1 MNIILRRTIYLVLCM
16 ILAFSSFAS
25 AAPKFIPADQLDKM
39 ERKFT
44 PLDISKAANMGFV
57 DTIAGDGVGGWTDQ
71 GAENDLRE
79 FTLTGLNRLAGVD
92 FYIIDPKTNDGKT
105 CIVLRGQNVAAF
117 PTSAEIPVN
126 AKGTGVYFLH
136 ACAWTHADVGR
147 YRFVY
152 EDGSE
157 AEVNI
162 RGRIDVFNWWG
173 GGSSETAV
181 TGWSGSN
188 LSTDLVSLY
197 VFACENPEP
206 GKTISKIIAET
217 DGDKSFLMIVAA
229 TLCEGEM
236 YLPSEPDLA
245 NPDKTDWYPYSYP
258 LDPFERK
265 GTPLDVSFLLDAPA
279 GKHGFVRIKGEDFVF
294 EDGTEVKF
302 WATNLPSS
310 TYCFDYEDL
319 ENYAEFIAQAGFNMV
334 RMHALDSFYLIAP
347 YGLFADPKSV
357 QRLNPVFMDKVCYF
371 INECKKRGI
380 YIYMDTI
387 TYFPL
392 HENDNVQ
399 NVTGMKEP
407 RSQGASGGGYGFFDE
422 RFIEIKEIF
431 TAELLNW
438 YNPYTGMHLKDDPAV
453 VMIGLENENSLLHH
467 PEFTSDYHLSI
478 LRKKYNQW
486 LKEKYKTQ
494 EELARAWGDE
504 LKGGENLE
512 NGTVEVYGYT
522 GRLLFSGQRRLDN
535 IEFLCDVQT
544 DYIEHRKNHIR
555 GLGTRALVAGI
566 TTWGNDMFATRY
578 SNARAADIVD
588 YHTYWEHPTSG
599 STMKAGTTWPINKP
613 TSMLQTSSLGV
624 LGRIFNTRVYG
635 KPFTVSE
642 VNNADPVYMSE
653 TLPLIAAYCG
663 LQGIHPMYFNF
674 GKGDFLS
681 AVKGKLLADSIV
693 PENNGLM
700 FSDLFGGYENPVAH
714 ALMPASSMIFLR
726 DVKEA
731 DRGYYLS
738 FTHDD
743 MVSPKYQTV
752 LGSASIGM
760 IGRTGTMIHT
770 IASDPDYNDNDVL
783 YLAKQAE
790 KNKTPFVSITGE
802 MSTDIQNG
810 RFMLN
815 TARSQTFAGFA
826 KDVTLYFDDIEM
838 TLGNEYATVSLNSL
852 SDKPIWDSDKLLLTT
867 AARFMNSGQVL
878 EKNGSKVLVTG
889 TAPVLVEPVVGNF
902 VLKTRD
908 DVEIYALD
916 VNGKRKKAIATRR
929 NAQGFVEF
937 TLEKDNCTMHYEI
950 VRVKKFN
957 GVREANPHISLGSLE
972 VKDLFEDLTGFES
985 CKKQIER
992 LVLLGIM
999 NGTSDT
1005 TFSPNDKLLQN
1016 DAINAAQRVAD
1027 SSGVYLTEQEIMQ
1040 ELGFTYVPP
1049 VDGKEDQ
1056 SQYAEEKSKYT
1067 RAEAAVILYNI
1078 MWSK

>member
-1 MNIILRRTIYLVLCM
+1 
-16 ILAFSSFAS
+16 
-25 AAPKFIPADQLDKM
+25 
-39 ERKFT
+39 
-44 PLDISKAANMGFV
+44 
-57 DTIAGDGVGGWTDQ
+57 
-71 GAENDLRE
+71 
-79 FTLTGLNRLAGVD
+79 
-92 FYIIDPKTNDGKT
+92 
-105 CIVLRGQNVAAF
+105 
-117 PTSAEIPVN
+117 
-126 AKGTGVYFLH
+126 
-136 ACAWTHADVGR
+136 
-147 YRFVY
+147 
-152 EDGSE
+152 
-157 AEVNI
+157 
-162 RGRIDVFNWWG
+162 
-173 GGSSETAV
+173 
-181 TGWSGSN
+181 
-188 LSTDLVSLY
+188 
-197 VFACENPEP
+197 
-206 GKTISKIIAET
+206 
-217 DGDKSFLMIVAA
+217 
-229 TLCEGEM
+229 
-236 YLPSEPDLA
+236 
-245 NPDKTDWYPYSYP
+245 
-258 LDPFERK
+258 
-265 GTPLDVSFLLDAPA
+265 
-279 GKHGFVRIKGEDFVF
+279 
-294 EDGTEVKF
+294 
-302 WATNLPSS
+302 
-310 TYCFDYEDL
+310 
-319 ENYAEFIAQAGFNMV
+319 
-334 RMHALDSFYLIAP
+334 
-347 YGLFADPKSV
+347 
-357 QRLNPVFMDKVCYF
+357 
-371 INECKKRGI
+371 
-380 YIYMDTI
+380 
-387 TYFPL
+387 
-392 HENDNVQ
+392 
-399 NVTGMKEP
+399 
-407 RSQGASGGGYGFFDE
+407 
-422 RFIEIKEIF
+422 
-431 TAELLNW
+431 
-438 YNPYTGMHLKDDPAV
+438 
-453 VMIGLENENSLLHH
+453 
-467 PEFTSDYHLSI
+467 
-478 LRKKYNQW
+478 
-486 LKEKYKTQ
+486 
-494 EELARAWGDE
+494 
-504 LKGGENLE
+504 
-512 NGTVEVYGYT
+512 
-522 GRLLFSGQRRLDN
+522 
-535 IEFLCDVQT
+535 
-544 DYIEHRKNHIR
+544 
-555 GLGTRALVAGI
+555 
-566 TTWGNDMFATRY
+566 
-578 SNARAADIVD
+578 
-588 YHTYWEHPTSG
+588 
-599 STMKAGTTWPINKP
+599 
-613 TSMLQTSSLGV
+613 
-624 LGRIFNTRVYG
+624 
-635 KPFTVSE
+635 
-642 VNNADPVYMSE
+642 
-653 TLPLIAAYCG
+653 
-663 LQGIHPMYFNF
+663 
-674 GKGDFLS
+674 
-681 AVKGKLLADSIV
+681 
-693 PENNGLM
+693 
-700 FSDLFGGYENPVAH
+700 
-714 ALMPASSMIFLR
+714 MIFLR

-752 LGSASIGM
+752 LSSASIGM